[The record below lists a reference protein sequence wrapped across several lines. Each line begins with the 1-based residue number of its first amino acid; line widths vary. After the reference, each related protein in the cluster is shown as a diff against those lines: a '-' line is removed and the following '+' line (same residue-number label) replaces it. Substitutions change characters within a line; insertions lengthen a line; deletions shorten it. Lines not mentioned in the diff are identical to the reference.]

1 MRRKALKYI
10 LGFGLALA
18 CVYALLYFL
27 AEPAAD
33 HSYFNPDRFL
43 MIAHRGGRSLGPES
57 TLYTFKR
64 AVEIGVDVIEI
75 DVHTTK
81 DGHLVIIHDSTVNRT
96 TDGKGPVKDL
106 TLQELRSLDAAYHWS
121 PDRGRTYPMRGKGLT
136 VPTLA
141 EAFAALPT
149 TRMNIEIKESNPEVI
164 APLCDLIREYNKTDQ
179 IMIASFDVSQL
190 KRFRSQCPDVATSAG
205 VREAFLFF
213 GLQWA
218 HLENIYS
225 PPAQALQVPE
235 RYGKLQV
242 ITPRFLEAAHARNL
256 RVHVWTVNDPKHMQ
270 RLVDLGV
277 DGIMTDYPENLIKL
291 LGRKAN

>member
-10 LGFGLALA
+10 LGFVLALICA
-18 CVYALLYFL
+18 YALLYFV

-43 MIAHRGGRSLGPES
+43 VIAHRGGRSLGPES
-57 TLYTFKR
+57 TLYTFSR
-64 AVEIGVDVIEI
+64 AVDLGVDVIEI
-75 DVHTTK
+75 DLHRTQ

-96 TDGKGPVKDL
+96 TDGKGPVKEL
-106 TLQELRSLDAAYHWS
+106 TLQELQALDAAYHWS

-141 EAFAALPT
+141 EAFNALPT

-164 APLCDLIREYNKTDQ
+164 APLCDLIQNSKKTDHV
-179 IMIASFDVSQL
+179 MIASFDVSQL
-190 KRFRSQCPDVATSAG
+190 KRFRSQCPEVATSAG
-205 VREAFLFF
+205 AREAFVFY

-225 PPAQALQVPE
+225 PSAQALQVPE
-235 RYGKLQV
+235 RYGDFEV
-242 ITPRFLEAAHARNL
+242 ITPRHARNL

-277 DGIMTDYPENLIKL
+277 DGIMTDYPEKLIEL
-291 LGRKAN
+291 LGRKVN

>member
-10 LGFGLALA
+10 LGVVPALI
-18 CVYALLYFL
+18 CVYALLYFV
-27 AEPAAD
+27 AEPAVD

-43 MIAHRGGRSLGPES
+43 VIAHRGGRSLGPES
-57 TLYTFKR
+57 TLYTFGR
-64 AVEIGVDVIEI
+64 AVNLGVDVIEI
-75 DVHTTK
+75 DIHRTK

-96 TDGKGPVKDL
+96 TNGSGPVNSL

-121 PDRGRTYPMRGKGLT
+121 PDRGRTYPMRGQGLT

-141 EAFAALPT
+141 EAFSALPA

-164 APLCDLIREYNKTDQ
+164 APLCDLIQNSKKTDQ
-179 IMIASFDVSQL
+179 VMIASFDVSQL
-190 KRFRSQCPDVATSAG
+190 KRFRAECPEVATSAG
-205 VREAFLFF
+205 AREAFVFF

-225 PPAQALQVPE
+225 PPAKALQVPE
-235 RYGKLQV
+235 RYGNFEV
-242 ITPRFLEAAHARNL
+242 ITPRFIKAAHARNL

-277 DGIMTDYPENLIKL
+277 DGIMTDYPEKLIKL